1 MSQKNLFELVYILL
15 DKKSVTAKNLAEH
28 FDVSERT
35 ILRWAESLAEAGVP
49 IYSTQ
54 GRGGGFAIAENYTLD
69 KTIFTDEEKCSVV
82 SSLKAVAKLT
92 GSECSCK
99 NSAEK
104 TAAQKLSGFVAK
116 NTDWLELDF
125 SPWNPQEKNTNEIFN
140 KLKNAIIEKQQI
152 EFDYFSLNKKTEHRT
167 VQPWKIVFRGVG
179 WYFYGW
185 CNVRCAPRYFKL
197 NRICN
202 LKVLGK
208 KVFMEEKE
216 FGIEQKNSYSV
227 EKEISMIEITAQVA
241 DSELYRILD
250 EFAVCK
256 VEKLSSESSIV
267 KFNAPEVGW
276 LVPFLLSF
284 GSAIKI
290 IFPEKIKEQF
300 SLEVKKMSARI
311 NEK

>member
-28 FDVSERT
+28 FGVSERT
-35 ILRWAESLAEAGVP
+35 IYRWAESLAEAGVP

-82 SSLKAVAKLT
+82 SSLKAVAKLA
-92 GSECSCK
+92 GGECSCK

-104 TAAQKLSGFVAK
+104 TAAQKLNGFVAK
-116 NTDWLELDF
+116 NSDWLELDF
-125 SPWNPQEKNTNEIFN
+125 SPWNPQGKNINEIFN
-140 KLKNAIIEKQQI
+140 KLKNAIIEKQQV

-185 CNVRCAPRYFKL
+185 GNVRCAPRYFKL

-202 LKVLGK
+202 LKVLNK

-216 FGIEQKNSYSV
+216 FGIEQENSYSA

-241 DSELYRILD
+241 DNELYRILD
-250 EFAVCK
+250 EFAICK
-256 VEKLSSESSIV
+256 VEKFSSESSIV
-267 KFNAPEVGW
+267 KFNAPEISW

>member
-1 MSQKNLFELVYILL
+1 MSQQKLFELVYILL
-15 DKKSVTAKNLAEH
+15 DKKSITAKKLSEH
-28 FDVSERT
+28 FGVSERT
-35 ILRWAESLAEAGVP
+35 IYRWAESLAEAGVP
-49 IYSTQ
+49 VYSTQ
-54 GRGGGFAIAENYTLD
+54 GRAGGFAIAENYALD

-92 GSECSCK
+92 GSECSVK

-104 TAAQKLSGFVAK
+104 TAVQKLSRFASK

-125 SPWNPQEKNTNEIFN
+125 SPWNPQGKNINEIFN
-140 KLKNAIIEKQQI
+140 KLKNAVIEKHQI

-167 VQPWKIVFRGVG
+167 VQPWKIVFRSVG

-202 LKVLGK
+202 LKVLNK
-208 KVFMEEKE
+208 KVCMEEKE
-216 FGIEQKNSYSV
+216 FETEQKKFYSA
-227 EKEISMIEITAQVA
+227 EKEIPMIEITAQVA
-241 DSELYRILD
+241 DSELYRIMD

-256 VEKLSSESSIV
+256 VEKFSLESSIV
-267 KFNAPEVGW
+267 KFNAPEINW

-290 IFPEKIKEQF
+290 IFPEKIKKQF
-300 SLEVKKMSARI
+300 SIEVKKMSAQLK
-311 NEK
+311 EK

>member
-28 FDVSERT
+28 FGVSERT

-49 IYSTQ
+49 VYSTQ
-54 GRGGGFAIAENYTLD
+54 GRYGGFAIAENYVLD

-92 GSECSCK
+92 GSEHSCK

-104 TAAQKLSGFVAK
+104 TAVQKLSKFAKK

-125 SPWNPQEKNTNEIFN
+125 SPWNPQGKNINGIFN
-140 KLKNAIIEKQQI
+140 KLKNAIIEKQQV

-202 LKVLGK
+202 LKVLNK
-208 KVFMEEKE
+208 KVFMEEK
-216 FGIEQKNSYSV
+216 FGAEQKNSCST
-227 EKEISMIEITAQVA
+227 EKEISMIEITAQVS
-241 DSELYRILD
+241 DNELYRILD

-256 VEKLSSESSIV
+256 VEKFSSETSIV
-267 KFNAPEVGW
+267 KFNAPEVSW

-300 SLEVKKMSARI
+300 SLEVKKMSARL